1 MTDNWG
7 EAPGNEFTVARHQ
20 EKSDDKDAERRKVGT
35 ILEVRDLTKQF
46 YKNKQLFTAVD
57 HISFQLQQ
65 GECLGIVGESGCG
78 KSTTV
83 KMLTHLLRP
92 DGGEILLDGSEI
104 QYLKGKELKNLY
116 TEIQMVFQTPQDSFD
131 PRRTLGD
138 GIMESMINQGI
149 SKRQARER
157 MEQLL
162 QQVELPVELAE
173 RRPDQVS
180 GGQCQR
186 AAIARALAIEPK
198 ILICDEATSALD
210 VTVQAQ
216 IVDLLKRLQKE
227 MNLSILLICHDLAL
241 VQYLCDRVLV
251 MYQGKIMEEGE
262 PDTVIHSPE
271 SDYTKMLVEAAMLGQ

>member
-1 MTDNWG
+1 M
-7 EAPGNEFTVARHQ
+7 
-20 EKSDDKDAERRKVGT
+20 GT
-35 ILEVRDLTKQF
+35 ILEVKDLTKQF
-46 YKNKQLFTAVD
+46 YKNKKLFTAVD

-83 KMLTHLLRP
+83 KMLTHLLKP
-92 DGGEILLDGSEI
+92 DGGEIFLDGTEI
-104 QYLKGKELKNLY
+104 QYLKGKALKKLY

-138 GIMESMINQGI
+138 GIMESMKNQGI
-149 SKRQARER
+149 SGKQARER
-157 MEQLL
+157 MQQLL
-162 QQVELPVELAE
+162 KQVELPLELAD
-173 RRPDQVS
+173 RYPNQVS

-198 ILICDEATSALD
+198 ILVCDEATSALD

-241 VQYLCDRVLV
+241 VQHLCDHVIV
-251 MYQGKIMEEGE
+251 MYQGKIMEEGD
-262 PDTVIHSPE
+262 PDTIINFPKN
-271 SDYTKMLVEAAMLGQ
+271 DYTKMLVEAAMLGQ